1 MIPLKDEIKNALQ
14 RFIDGNLAENARHLL
29 NVLGYHSQRTMPLE
43 PNTAD
48 RFAEHF
54 DPHNTMNR
62 ARGQLSEWESIDFLF
77 QLTDEEIA
85 LRNQTTFGFEGSGI
99 DISVYQSYLFFAL
112 KLRNLDYTRTQLAQI
127 TREINKLTPMP
138 AMVVFQHGQT
148 LTLAVIDRRLHKR
161 VESKDVL
168 EKVTLIKHINLRG
181 PHRAHIDILFDLSHR
196 DHQFSNFNALHEAWK
211 VALNTEELN
220 KKFYRELFAWFEWA
234 VSEAKF
240 PIKEERTLKP
250 EQHIIRLITRMLF
263 VWFIKEKGLIADELF
278 NETLV
283 AGLLKDYDRDTGDFY
298 YRAVLQNLFFAT
310 LNTEIEKRT
319 FSKGG
324 NPEHRNF
331 SRYRYKDQISHLD
344 KLEALFE
351 KTPFINGGLF
361 DCLDSYKATRY
372 GGYRIDCFSDVDY
385 PKLSIPNRLFF
396 DKARGLIPLLEHYKF
411 TVEENTPIEQDVA
424 LDPELLGKVFENLLA
439 AYNPETGASARKQT
453 GSYYTPRPIVDYM
466 VEEALIAT
474 LAGQVSPTDGDMKLW
489 NERLHY
495 LFDYAQVCDDASR
508 WFDDDEIEALVRAI
522 SELKI
527 LDPAVG
533 SGAFPMGVL
542 HKLTLAL
549 RRLDPENKRWERLQ
563 GDRAGHRARTAF
575 TISDQQERDDELK
588 EISDT
593 FERYRDSD
601 FGRKLYLIQN
611 SIFGV
616 DIQPEACQLAK
627 LRFFISLAIEQVP
640 DHTSDNFGI
649 KPLPNLET
657 RFVAANTLIGLQL
670 SETRLLL
677 QEDTVQQLIKEIEG
691 IREKYYLTNNRQQ
704 KLGLEELEDKFR
716 KRLKEELESQRTKW
730 IERQKREIKRKVA
743 QLPNTEH
750 RKQLLKEE
758 REKYKARKK
767 EFDSGFQDASK
778 IAAWKPYDQNEK
790 ADWFDPEWMFGVADG
805 FDVVIGNP
813 PYVRQEKIKELKPSL
828 KDQYDC
834 YTGTADLYVYFYE
847 RGFQLL
853 RDNGILTYISSNKYF
868 RTAYGKKLRDF
879 LARQST
885 VSQLIDFGDAPVFT
899 SIAYPSI
906 ITARKAHA
914 EGNLLRTMNWEPG
927 TPIDEFGA
935 VFRSQGFTMP
945 QNALT
950 VDGWRLTSP
959 TTLNLLKKLRNAG
972 KPLGEYVKGRF
983 YRGVL
988 TGLNEAFVVT
998 RETRDKLISEH
1009 PSSAEVLK
1017 PFLRGRDV
1025 KRWGVNFAE
1034 HYLIKIESSE
1044 NRTHPWSEQ
1053 SAVEAE
1059 EIFAN
1064 TYPAIHT
1071 HLQAFRNRLI
1081 KRYDQGKYFWE
1092 LRACAYWEEFEKPK
1106 IVYPD
1111 IAQGA
1116 EFAFDDDCYF
1126 LGNTLYL
1133 LPTKE
1138 MWFLGLLNSRAVFW
1152 FYTKT
1157 STQIRGGFVR
1167 FIAQYV
1173 SQIPIPNTKSMDKSA
1188 ISKLVDKILS
1198 AKRTDPNADVSELEN
1213 DIDQIVYSLY
1223 DLTPEEIAIVEE
1235 KTV

>member
-1 MIPLKDEIKNALQ
+1 MNQPKDEIKSTLQ
-14 RFIDGNLAENARHLL
+14 RFTDGNLAENARHLL
-29 NVLGYHSQRTMPLE
+29 NVLGYHSQRIMDLE

-112 KLRNLDYTRTQLAQI
+112 KLRNLDYTRTQLSQI

-138 AMVVFQHGQT
+138 AMVIFQHGQT

-168 EKVTLIKHINLRG
+168 EKVTLIKHINLRV

-396 DKARGLIPLLEHYKF
+396 DKARGLIPLLKHYKF

-466 VEEALIAT
+466 VEDTLIAT
-474 LAGQVSPTDGDMKLW
+474 LAGQVSQTDGDMKLW

-563 GDRAGHRARTAF
+563 RDRAGHRARAAF

-640 DHTSDNFGI
+640 DPTSDNFGI

-704 KLGLEELEDKFR
+704 KLGLEELEDKCR

-750 RKQLLKEE
+750 RQQLLKEE

-790 ADWFDPEWMFGVADG
+790 ADWFDPEWMFGIADG

-813 PYVRQEKIKELKPSL
+813 PYVRQEKIKELKTTL
-828 KDQYDC
+828 KTQYDC

-914 EGNLLRTMNWEPG
+914 EGNHLRTHEL
-927 TPIDEFGA
+927 GA
-935 VFRSQGFTMP
+935 G
-945 QNALT
+945 
-950 VDGWRLTSP
+950 
-959 TTLNLLKKLRNAG
+959 
-972 KPLGEYVKGRF
+972 
-983 YRGVL
+983 
-988 TGLNEAFVVT
+988 
-998 RETRDKLISEH
+998 H
-1009 PSSAEVLK
+1009 
-1017 PFLRGRDV
+1017 
-1025 KRWGVNFAE
+1025 
-1034 HYLIKIESSE
+1034 
-1044 NRTHPWSEQ
+1044 
-1053 SAVEAE
+1053 
-1059 EIFAN
+1059 
-1064 TYPAIHT
+1064 
-1071 HLQAFRNRLI
+1071 
-1081 KRYDQGKYFWE
+1081 
-1092 LRACAYWEEFEKPK
+1092 AY
-1106 IVYPD
+1106 
-1111 IAQGA
+1111 
-1116 EFAFDDDCYF
+1116 
-1126 LGNTLYL
+1126 
-1133 LPTKE
+1133 
-1138 MWFLGLLNSRAVFW
+1138 
-1152 FYTKT
+1152 
-1157 STQIRGGFVR
+1157 
-1167 FIAQYV
+1167 
-1173 SQIPIPNTKSMDKSA
+1173 
-1188 ISKLVDKILS
+1188 
-1198 AKRTDPNADVSELEN
+1198 
-1213 DIDQIVYSLY
+1213 
-1223 DLTPEEIAIVEE
+1223 
-1235 KTV
+1235 